1 MAYRNNRNF
10 DRNSYGGSISR
21 NVDPWDTTNDWG
33 MRGGGGGGGGNF
45 MGNQNQNQEALAL
58 ANNLIN
64 NILRGNQPPSL
75 LDLAPNDMRGGGG
88 GGFGGGYGRGVGG
101 GGGGYD
107 RFDDRMAGRMMGN
120 RNAANNRNRRPGA
133 GSGPRNNKPNKPG
146 GIRKPNATDR
156 SKKVLAKNSNNSKP
170 TKTDG
175 DTNKN
180 NESGE
185 VKDEHVDGDPQ
196 DSLYADVPS
205 DMFYCHMCKKHMWD
219 CLSFENHIKGRSHAM
234 MKEGVEESYRLR
246 ATMIRQEAKIDEQLK
261 SIEIERLKRIGK
273 NVKAS
278 NVRREYCTMCDL
290 HFYGH
295 LSSHR
300 KSEGHLTLKKFL
312 HPKCNDCSMEFP
324 TRIEYDAHLLAPSH
338 MIKASKR
345 THRAEKRK
353 NQLVIH
359 GEADEL
365 KDVREKEEKHEEAT
379 EKTGE
384 GEEGGENAEAKEGGE
399 ENAENAEGQTEAK
412 VEVEKEAE
420 NVILDYIEGVTE
432 LPSEIDN
439 RIPKYNCHR
448 QLGKSLIGKVDCYE
462 CRICNRF
469 FDTDGTAEIHTRTL
483 SHHRQFIRFL
493 NEKCNEVKI
502 AEKRAAATLENER
515 KKRARIE
522 QVEQNGKTPQKP
534 KIDPSELYDPCEATE
549 DDDKPNDSQ
558 EGDITESDVKD
569 ESNVQADDTM
579 ESLKTEDA
587 DMTAPE
593 EEPVKEEEPPAP
605 EPVPEQKVETPVAKT
620 PAAKPTATP
629 AAATPVAQKPQQQRA
644 QTAVRGRP
652 AQRASPRGRGRGRY
666 NRF

>member
-1 MAYRNNRNF
+1 MAYRNNRNNF

-33 MRGGGGGGGGNF
+33 MRGGSGGGGY

-75 LDLAPNDMRGGGG
+75 LDLAPNDMRGGAGS
-88 GGFGGGYGRGVGG
+88 FGGGYGRGIGGG

-180 NESGE
+180 NESGD
-185 VKDEHVDGDPQ
+185 VKDDNADGDPQ

-261 SIEIERLKRIGK
+261 SIEIDRLKRIGK

-345 THRAEKRK
+345 THRTEKRK

-359 GEADEL
+359 GEGDEI
-365 KDVREKEEKHEEAT
+365 KDVREKEEKHEEGA

-384 GEEGGENAEAKEGGE
+384 GEEAAEPKEGE
-399 ENAENAEGQTEAK
+399 EATEGQADVK
-412 VEVEKEAE
+412 VEIEKEAD
-420 NVILDYIEGVTE
+420 NVILDYVEGVTE

-462 CRICNRF
+462 CRICSRF

-522 QVEQNGKTPQKP
+522 QVEQNGKTQEKP
-534 KIDPSELYDPCEATE
+534 KIDPSELYDPSEATE
-549 DDDKPNDSQ
+549 DDDKANDSQ
-558 EGDITESDVKD
+558 EGDVTLSSMNES
-569 ESNVQADDTM
+569 SVQADETM
-579 ESLKTEDA
+579 ESIKEEPEV
-587 DMTAPE
+587 APVV
-593 EEPVKEEEPPAP
+593 EPVKVEEPTP
-605 EPVPEQKVETPVAKT
+605 EPVPEVKVEPKVVAK
-620 PAAKPTATP
+620 PA
-629 AAATPVAQKPQQQRA
+629 AAATPAPKPQTRP
-644 QTAVRGRP
+644 QTAVRGRGP
-652 AQRASPRGRGRGRY
+652 QRGTPRGRGRGRY

>member
-1 MAYRNNRNF
+1 MWIRGIPLTTGECVAVAAAAAAITWATK
-10 DRNSYGGSISR
+10 IS
-21 NVDPWDTTNDWG
+21 P
-33 MRGGGGGGGGNF
+33 
-45 MGNQNQNQEALAL
+45 
-58 ANNLIN
+58 
-64 NILRGNQPPSL
+64 
-75 LDLAPNDMRGGGG
+75 
-88 GGFGGGYGRGVGG
+88 
-101 GGGGYD
+101 
-107 RFDDRMAGRMMGN
+107 
-120 RNAANNRNRRPGA
+120 RRPWRWPIISSTTSCGA
-133 GSGPRNNKPNKPG
+133 VSPLRCSTWRPM
-146 GIRKPNATDR
+146 ICAAAAEVV
-156 SKKVLAKNSNNSKP
+156 VLAAVTAGAAAAAVAAMTASMTAWP
-170 TKTDG
+170 A
-175 DTNKN
+175 
-180 NESGE
+180 ECGE
-185 VKDEHVDGDPQ
+185 GKDENVDGDPQ

-246 ATMIRQEAKIDEQLK
+246 ATMIRQEAKIEEQLK

-273 NVKAS
+273 NVKAT

-324 TRIEYDAHLLAPSH
+324 TRIEYDAHLLAPNH

-345 THRAEKRK
+345 AHRAEKRR

-365 KDVREKEEKHEEAT
+365 KDLREKEEKHEKETT
-379 EKTGE
+379 EKTADGE
-384 GEEGGENAEAKEGGE
+384 ENAEAKEGGGE
-399 ENAENAEGQTEAK
+399 ENAENQDGQTAPAEVKPEA
-412 VEVEKEAE
+412 EKEPE

-432 LPSEIDN
+432 LPAEIDN

-448 QLGKSLIGKVDCYE
+448 QLGKSLIGKLDCYE
-462 CRICNRF
+462 CRICNRY
-469 FDTDGTAEIHTRTL
+469 FDTEATAEIHTRTL
-483 SHHRQFIRFL
+483 SHHRQFIKFL

-522 QVEQNGKTPQKP
+522 QVEQNGKAPEKP

-558 EGDITESDVKD
+558 DADITDAEVKTEQD
-569 ESNVQADDTM
+569 SINQGDTTM
-579 ESLKTEDA
+579 ESVKEEA
-587 DMTAPE
+587 E
-593 EEPVKEEEPPAP
+593 EEPEAAEDEKPAP
-605 EPVPEQKVETPVAKT
+605 EPVVE
-620 PAAKPTATP
+620 AKPEPKAQPAKQPTAQTPQTKPQPQKQTAT
-629 AAATPVAQKPQQQRA
+629 
-644 QTAVRGRP
+644 RGRP